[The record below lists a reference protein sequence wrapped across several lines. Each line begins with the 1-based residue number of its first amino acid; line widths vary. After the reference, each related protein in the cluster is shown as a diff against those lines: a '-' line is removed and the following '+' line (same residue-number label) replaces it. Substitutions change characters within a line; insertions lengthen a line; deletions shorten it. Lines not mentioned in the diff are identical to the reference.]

1 MQTQAVVTYLKGDYV
16 VLILLVCVVEV
27 EDNNYMCTRR
37 VVQVV
42 PTYITLDIPGQ
53 EQKIIYFKIF

>member
-27 EDNNYMCTRR
+27 EDKNYMCTRR

-42 PTYITLDIPGQ
+42 PTYITLDIPVH
-53 EQKIIYFKIF
+53 IIF

>member
-27 EDNNYMCTRR
+27 EDDNNYMCTRR

-42 PTYITLDIPGQ
+42 PT
-53 EQKIIYFKIF
+53 

>member
-16 VLILLVCVVEV
+16 VLILLLVCVVEV

-37 VVQVV
+37 VIQVV
-42 PTYITLDIPGQ
+42 PT
-53 EQKIIYFKIF
+53 

>member
-42 PTYITLDIPGQ
+42 PTYITLDIPDVH
-53 EQKIIYFKIF
+53 IIF